1 MVTSKKPKIKRYAG
15 PSENK
20 KNSRHEEH
28 WITYTWRPA
37 MAWSYMAICLF
48 DFIIAPTGTAM
59 LITFYQSTIP
69 VWKSLTLENGGIIH
83 VAFGAILG
91 VAAWGRTKESVINTE
106 TSAGYG
112 PGFGGQSYNES
123 TYTREEYQVGQPRQ
137 AQRPPPRN
145 DEKIV
150 PIVNESDP
158 PIVPYKP
165 SPNNNLPKEELYD
178 TMRGEGTDVQ
188 IYSETEIKPRSP
200 R

>member
-1 MVTSKKPKIKRYAG
+1 MGNPKQQQLRGKKFTR
-15 PSENK
+15 PSENR
-20 KNSRHEEH
+20 KNSHQRAPIAEEH
-28 WITYTWRPA
+28 WLTHYWRPA

-48 DFIIAPTGTAM
+48 DFIIAPTGSAM

-106 TSAGYG
+106 TSAGFG

-123 TYTREEYQVGQPRQ
+123 TYTREEYQVGQPRRVQ
-137 AQRPPPRN
+137 QPNNPGG
-145 DEKIV
+145 
-150 PIVNESDP
+150 DP

-165 SPNNNLPKEELYD
+165 PVTNNVQNEELYD
-178 TMRGEGTDVQ
+178 TMRGEGTDVP
-188 IYSETEIKPRSP
+188 IYTESEIRPRP
-200 R
+200 VR

>member
-1 MVTSKKPKIKRYAG
+1 MSKIKQN
-15 PSENK
+15 PPPKKFKISENK
-20 KNSRHEEH
+20 KNGPYAEQEH
-28 WITYTWRPA
+28 PFTYYWRPA

-106 TSAGYG
+106 ASVGFG

-123 TYTREEYQVGQPRQ
+123 TYTREEYQVGNPRRVVQQRRDVPVENVPVQVKQPIKQ
-137 AQRPPPRN
+137 YPQPT
-145 DEKIV
+145 
-150 PIVNESDP
+150 
-158 PIVPYKP
+158 
-165 SPNNNLPKEELYD
+165 EELYD
-178 TMRGEGTDVQ
+178 TMRLDGTD
-188 IYSETEIKPRSP
+188 IRIENEEAKK
-200 R
+200 